1 MKKDPFREWS
11 VNRPV
16 IVTSYW
22 CRSERMESYVFSYAF
37 WKKLRKFVFLFV
49 LLCVDAFCFVICV
62 THLFFLAGPIV
73 DPPLLGAR
81 VAYLKRNFLGKDF
94 PCVTELIS
102 RQCLRRI
109 GRFIYVRHVDSLCL
123 GEGYIVF
130 PLRLAGLSRN
140 DEINEDARKILDL
153 YVADEDENP
162 DIPLPDGIP
171 IDLGIKEPIS
181 NPRSPPYRSKELYI
195 RRKVN
200 KKKTHL
206 REKIPIER
214 QSSEASGVVRKRSME
229 KYDVPIRGAL
239 SECNKTMAN
248 SIQKNS

>member
-1 MKKDPFREWS
+1 MLILWTPELTGSRFYFT
-11 VNRPV
+11 
-16 IVTSYW
+16 TSKLRLKLYSGPKNERDSW
-22 CRSERMESYVFSYAF
+22 FTTMRSERMESYVFSYAF
-37 WKKLRKFVFLFV
+37 WKKLP
-49 LLCVDAFCFVICV
+49 
-62 THLFFLAGPIV
+62 GPIV